1 MLIQRNS
8 VNILNSLFSYFRVL
22 SSTNIKFTMVEKGTQ
37 KMVIAKKGETLLDVA
52 RRFNINLTGACEGN
66 CACSTCHIIFDK
78 NVYNK
83 LPPPKEEEEDMLEL
97 AFGLTP
103 TSRLAC
109 QVKVDERLDGSKII
123 IPDVQRNVMIDT
135 LKKDIKSKI

>member
-1 MLIQRNS
+1 
-8 VNILNSLFSYFRVL
+8 
-22 SSTNIKFTMVEKGTQ
+22 
-37 KMVIAKKGETLLDVA
+37 
-52 RRFNINLTGACEGN
+52 
-66 CACSTCHIIFDK
+66 
-78 NVYNK
+78 
-83 LPPPKEEEEDMLEL
+83 MLEL